1 MALYSVVRLIITAV
15 QQDFRYRSR
24 FFFRSSVAALSFCAA
39 FGFFVVNFNPDAP
52 GKETFQVLVIALGV
66 ATCLSFFFSI
76 QEWNAICHLVP
87 YHACAPD
94 LLMFIAIAVAMMM
107 GVCQT
112 TSFFI
117 RTPASPYVFFY
128 INSLTLCL
136 QMSFIIGYG
145 CFQLGMTL
153 RTLEENDNYYHS
165 PGKCISIFV
174 LALALFGAFEF
185 ASFIASFCL
194 NLDELRYFR
203 IFTVFC
209 ERVPLM
215 VLIPASLVLQDVMDR
230 TAHHVVLENRPVD
243 VTLI

>member
-1 MALYSVVRLIITAV
+1 VG
-15 QQDFRYRSR
+15 
-24 FFFRSSVAALSFCAA
+24 ALSFCAA
-39 FGFFVVNFNPDAP
+39 FGFFVSNFNPEAP
-52 GKETFQVLVIALGV
+52 GQETFQVLSIALGV

-76 QEWNAICHLVP
+76 QEWNAICHLLP
-87 YHACAPD
+87 FHPCAPD
-94 LLMFIAIAVAMMM
+94 LLMVVAIAVAIMM

-112 TSFFI
+112 TTFFI
-117 RTPASPYVFFY
+117 RTPATPYVFFY

-136 QMSFIIGYG
+136 QMGFIIGYG
-145 CFQLGMTL
+145 CFQLGSTL
-153 RTLEENDNYYHS
+153 RTLEEADHYYHS
-165 PGKCISIFV
+165 SEKCISIFV

-194 NLDELRYFR
+194 NLDDSMYLQ

-215 VLIPASLVLQDVMDR
+215 VLVPASLVLQDLMDR
-230 TAHHVVLENRPVD
+230 TAEHVVEQNRPVD